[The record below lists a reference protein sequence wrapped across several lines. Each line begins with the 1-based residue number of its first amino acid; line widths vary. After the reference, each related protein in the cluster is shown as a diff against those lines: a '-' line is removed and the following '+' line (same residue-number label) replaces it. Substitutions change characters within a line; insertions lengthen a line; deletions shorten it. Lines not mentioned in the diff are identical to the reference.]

1 MSIITA
7 STPGINIDEEI
18 RELESIQFGIYSTEE
33 IIAMSVCKI
42 DNPKRSGYNTVY
54 DPRMGTLEN
63 NQDCETCNMNS
74 DNCPGHFGYI
84 ELAEAI
90 IHPLFY
96 RRVEAFLKCFCINC
110 YKLLLTEDQI
120 MLNDLHKFTGETR
133 FLKILEKIKKIN
145 ICCNIDCQCEQ
156 PDYKFSP
163 TETTI
168 SMVLTDTKGKTKTSI
183 VMNVDEIKKIFDN
196 ISDEDVI
203 LLGFNPKHSHPRNY
217 IMSILPVLPPADRP
231 YVKADGHICDD
242 DLTNNYC
249 EIIKLNNALLEENL
263 TEAKKQKLV
272 ASLKFR
278 ISTSFNN
285 SQNRNKQTTNAR
297 PIKGIKERLTGKDG
311 QIRYNMLGKR
321 CEQTARTVIG
331 PEPTLKVNQV
341 AIPIEV
347 AKILTIPERVANFN
361 IKKLTEIVNSG
372 KANFVLRNG
381 GKTRINLSRAI
392 FKRGTKLLAGDII
405 LRNDKQIPVKTGKEV
420 LKNDDKIIR
429 DGKILDKV
437 EYPSS
442 KDYKLEIGDIVE
454 RQLQDNDLV
463 LLNPKF

>member
-1 MSIITA
+1 MK
-7 STPGINIDEEI
+7 IDESELEI
-18 RELESIQFGIYSTEE
+18 RELDTIQFGIYSPHE

-63 NQDCETCNMNS
+63 NQECETCNMNS

-84 ELAEAI
+84 ELAETI
-90 IHPLFY
+90 VHPLFY
-96 RRVEAFLKCFCINC
+96 RRVESFLKCFCIRC
-110 YKLLLTEDQI
+110 YRLLLTEDQI
-120 MLNDLHKFTGETR
+120 LFNDLHKYAGETR
-133 FLKILEKIKKIN
+133 FVKILEKIKKIN
-145 ICCNIDCQCEQ
+145 ICCHLECQNEQ
-156 PDYKFSP
+156 PDFKYSP

-168 SMVLTDTKGKTKTSI
+168 SMVIVDTKGKSKTSV

-196 ISDEDVI
+196 ILDEDVV
-203 LLGFNPKHSHPRNY
+203 LLGFNPKYSHPRNF

-249 EIIKLNNALLEENL
+249 EIIKLNNALLDESL
-263 TEAKKQKLV
+263 TEAKRQKLV

-331 PEPTLKVNQV
+331 PEPTLNVNQV
-341 AIPIEV
+341 AIPVEV
-347 AKILTIPERVANFN
+347 AKILTIPERVANYN

-372 KANFVLRNG
+372 KANFVLKNG

-392 FKRGTKLLAGDII
+392 FKRGTKLVAGDII
-405 LRNDKQIPVKTGKEV
+405 LRNGKEIPVKTGKEM
-420 LKNDDKIIR
+420 LIEGDNIRR
-429 DGKILDKV
+429 DGKILEKV
-437 EYPSS
+437 DYPGFRE
-442 KDYKLEIGDIVE
+442 YKLEIGDIVE
-454 RQLQDNDLV
+454 RQLQDGDIV
-463 LLNPKF
+463 LLNRQPT